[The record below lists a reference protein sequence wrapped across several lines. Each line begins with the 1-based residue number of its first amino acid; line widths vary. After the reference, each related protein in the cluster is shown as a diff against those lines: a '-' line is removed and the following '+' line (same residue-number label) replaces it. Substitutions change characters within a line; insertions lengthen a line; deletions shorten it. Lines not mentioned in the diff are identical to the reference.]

1 MRMPADVKV
10 LIIGGGV
17 TGLCAATYAVKA
29 FGPENVLLL
38 EASDYVGGQTGTTR
52 EDGFS
57 CDWGPNGFLDREPKT
72 LEWVEE
78 LGLTGALQPCDAAAA
93 HRFILKNDQLVEI
106 VGPPR
111 FLLAPLL
118 SVRGRLRLLCEPL
131 VPAKRD
137 DEPES
142 IWQFAARRIG
152 REAADT
158 LVTPMVSGVFGGD
171 AHALELAQCFPR
183 MAAMERE
190 HGSLF
195 KALRTK
201 RKQNPSASAAGPAG
215 TLTSFRD
222 GIGQLPRTAAEQ
234 LADCIEYDTAVV
246 SVTGESGAFK
256 VTTQKG
262 TVVNAENVICATP
275 AYASAA
281 MVREWDQDLAEAL
294 DAIPYAGIA
303 VLCTGYAREK
313 VGHDLDGFGFLVPR
327 NQGKRVLG
335 SIWTS
340 SVFPG
345 RAPEGYVQ
353 LRTMYGGYT
362 DPEAVNLTDKEL
374 LELLAREVHPL
385 LDIAGQPD
393 FVQIFRWKR
402 GIPQYTIGH
411 HQRLNAIEAGE
422 QRHRGLYFAGNSY
435 RGVSLNDC
443 VLSARRAVEAV
454 TG

>member
-1 MRMPADVKV
+1 MGADVQV

-29 FGPENVLLL
+29 FGAENVLLL
-38 EASDYVGGQTGTTR
+38 EASDCAGGQTGTDTD
-52 EDGFS
+52 EGYS

-78 LGLTGALQPCDAAAA
+78 LGLTGELQPCDAAAA
-93 HRFILKNDQLVEI
+93 HRFILKDGRLVEV
-106 VGPPR
+106 VGPPA

-131 VPAKRD
+131 VHAKRGD
-137 DEPES
+137 QPES
-142 IWQFAARRIG
+142 IWDFAARRIG

-171 AHALELAQCFPR
+171 AHALAMAECFPR

-195 KALRTK
+195 AALRAK
-201 RKQNPSASAAGPAG
+201 RKANPNASAAGPAG
-215 TLTSFRD
+215 TLTSFQG
-222 GIGQLPRTAAEQ
+222 GIGRLPQAASRH
-234 LADCIEYDTAVV
+234 LADCIEYGAAVTSIADRQGV
-246 SVTGESGAFK
+246 FR
-256 VTTQKG
+256 VTTQRG
-262 TVVNAENVICATP
+262 TALTAQHVICAAP
-275 AYASAA
+275 AYAAA
-281 MVREWDQDLAEAL
+281 EMLRESDPGLADAL
-294 DAIPYAGIA
+294 GGIPYASIA
-303 VLCTGYAREK
+303 VVCTGYRRNK

-345 RAPEGYVQ
+345 RAPNGGVQ

-362 DPEAVNLTDKEL
+362 DPGAVDLKDSEL
-374 LELLAREVHPL
+374 LDLLAREVHPV
-385 LDIAGQPD
+385 LDIRSEPD
-393 FVQIFRWKR
+393 FVRVYRWRR
-402 GIPQYTIGH
+402 GIPQYTLGH
-411 HQRLNAIEAGE
+411 HRRLEDIEAGE
-422 QRHRGLYFAGNSY
+422 RRHPGLLFAGNSY
-435 RGVSLNDC
+435 RGVGLNDC
-443 VLSARRAVEAV
+443 VVSARRAMDAI
-454 TG
+454 TA